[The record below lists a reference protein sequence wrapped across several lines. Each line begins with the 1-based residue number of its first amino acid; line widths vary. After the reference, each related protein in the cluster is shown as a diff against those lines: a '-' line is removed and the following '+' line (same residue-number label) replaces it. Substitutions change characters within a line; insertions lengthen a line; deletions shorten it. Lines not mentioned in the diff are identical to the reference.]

1 MSGLLLQVL
10 TTASD
15 VLVRRLLMHY
25 CPRMQRASET
35 HNREPCLVL
44 GLARV
49 YDALNEAD
57 KSVTSFKRVLSLD
70 SSNVE
75 AIACLASH
83 YFYTDQVGPCRSSPL
98 HAAHLFSEFRG
109 AIHACHSLTNEAN
122 ICLLTGSS

>member
-1 MSGLLLQVL
+1 M
-10 TTASD
+10 
-15 VLVRRLLMHY
+15 
-25 CPRMQRASET
+25 
-35 HNREPCLVL
+35 L

-98 HAAHLFSEFRG
+98 HTAHSFSEFRG
-109 AIHACHSLTNEAN
+109 AIRMPLTHKRSEY
-122 ICLLTGSS
+122 CLLTGSS